1 MPVTFLLG
9 SGHGKERR
17 GEYLERDSISTKGF
31 KLIFL
36 PTEPYQYRSWKAKS
50 SISLNSAKHRHPQ
63 GKGNKYMRVHPLR
76 VTVDPCGGVVT
87 DIPMLCPGQQLL
99 MGSHWNGPMLDI
111 SLRYSIQ
118 AHPRP
123 FWRFLT

>member
-50 SISLNSAKHRHPQ
+50 SLSLNYANHRHPQ
-63 GKGNKYMRVHPLR
+63 GKGNKYMRIHPLW
-76 VTVDPCGGVVT
+76 VTVDPLWRSCDRHPHVVPWAAVI
-87 DIPMLCPGQQLL
+87 DGFPLER
-99 MGSHWNGPMLDI
+99 SHVG
-111 SLRYSIQ
+111 
-118 AHPRP
+118 H
-123 FWRFLT
+123 FT